1 MLSNHCHENDEFYLM
16 QQRIEAR
23 RFSAELEEE
32 KIRMQ
37 IKLLEMDIEANEA
50 MIKRARR
57 DDTTSLVMVFLTGL
71 VVGIF
76 AYFLYMNL
84 GL

>member
-37 IKLLEMDIEANEA
+37 IKLLEMDIEANQA
-50 MIKRARR
+50 MIDRAKR

>member
-23 RFSAELEEE
+23 RFSADLEEE

-37 IKLLEMDIEANEA
+37 IKLLEMDIEANQA
-50 MIKRARR
+50 MIDRAKR
-57 DDTTSLVMVFLTGL
+57 DDKTSWVMTFLTGFAL
-71 VVGIF
+71 GIVGC
-76 AYFLYMNL
+76 FLYMIS
-84 GL
+84 GV